1 MMTSHN
7 VREQTKMNE
16 MIEQEKIKRATEA
29 DRDRDISEAQAE
41 DGSHPAFG
49 KAIDMM
55 LDKIYEVQA

>member
-1 MMTSHN
+1 
-7 VREQTKMNE
+7 MNE

-41 DGSHPAFG
+41 DGNLV
-49 KAIDMM
+49 AIAMM